1 MNHLPRQVILA
12 THNKHK
18 VEELSALLAP
28 LKIRVFSAA
37 DFPELPDVI
46 EDGSTFEENAIKK
59 AKEIA
64 QFTGI
69 SAIAD
74 DSGLCVDAL
83 NGEPGIFSA
92 RYAGEHGND
101 QANNQ
106 KLLERMSDIPDD
118 QRTAYFI
125 SVIAFANT
133 DGSVHTFSG
142 TCKGKILREARGS
155 NGFGYDPLFYI
166 PELGM
171 TMAELSPQ
179 EKNRVSHRARAYQRF
194 LQWLKSMDKEI

>member
-59 AKEIA
+59 AKEVA

-118 QRTAYFI
+118 QRTAHFI

-133 DGSVHTFSG
+133 DGSVHTFNG

-171 TMAELSPQ
+171 TMAELSSQ